1 MRQQHLRHV
10 SPTPLSATVEGAQHI
25 RQMPQTSKTFLKE
38 HRVCRRVCVAAV
50 LAFAAATAVY
60 AQPPEGASSV
70 LAERDSAATI
80 ARSMAWSD
88 SIQSLHELIVT
99 TRRPWEP
106 TEIIPVQT
114 LAGEEL
120 RRLSSNSVA
129 DALRYFSGVQVKDY
143 GGVGGIK
150 TVNIRS
156 MGTNHTGVV
165 YDGVA
170 LGNAQNGQID
180 LGQFS
185 LDNMEAL
192 SLYNGQK
199 SQILQPARDF
209 GNAGTIYMRTAVPQ
223 FKGDETY
230 HARAAVRTGSFD
242 LINPSALV
250 QLKLSRR
257 VSASLSAEWLNS
269 SGKYKFRYR
278 RVNPAGEVA
287 YDTTAT
293 RQNGDINATR
303 LEASVF
309 GKTSHGNWMAKAYN
323 YNSERGIPGAI
334 VNNVWRRGERIW
346 DTNSFIQGHWRATY
360 GRWTTLANAKYA
372 FYRTHYV
379 NNDDKQIKVDN
390 LYRQREVYVST
401 ANQYDIIPGKWE
413 VSASYDFMFNSLDA
427 DVYDFVRP
435 ERYSNLLSAAT
446 AITLGR
452 FKGQASALAT
462 FVRDMLEEVQDPP
475 TKHVFTPA
483 VYASYAF
490 VDCKTERG
498 SDMLS
503 LRAFYKRSF
512 RMPTFNDLYY
522 ADMGNSKLNPER
534 VTQYNVGIVYDHA
547 RRHSLLSS
555 IKFSADGYYNK
566 VHDKIVAYPK
576 GQQFRWT
583 MLNLGLVDIR
593 GVDISA
599 AATVTPRR
607 DMDITLRLQ
616 YTWQRAIDITNPEDN
631 YYRDQIPYIPHHSG
645 SAIANIAWRRWN
657 LNYSFIY
664 VGERYNQQ
672 ENIRYNYT
680 QPWYTSDVSLTRDF
694 TLGKVGLR
702 ATVEVNNLLSQDY
715 DVIINYPM
723 PKRNYRFT
731 LTVTI

>member
-1 MRQQHLRHV
+1 
-10 SPTPLSATVEGAQHI
+10 
-25 RQMPQTSKTFLKE
+25 MPQTSKTFLKE

-490 VDCKTERG
+490 VDCKTKRG

-645 SAIANIAWRRWN
+645 SVIANIAWRRWN

>member
-1 MRQQHLRHV
+1 
-10 SPTPLSATVEGAQHI
+10 
-25 RQMPQTSKTFLKE
+25 MPQTSKTHPKE
-38 HRVCRRVCVAAV
+38 YRVYRRVCVAAV
-50 LAFAAATAVY
+50 LALAAATAVY
-60 AQPPEGASSV
+60 AQNPNGTLSTE
-70 LAERDSAATI
+70 AERDSAAI
-80 ARSMAWSD
+80 EARAMRWSD

-185 LDNMEAL
+185 LDNIEAL

-209 GNAGTIYMRTAVPQ
+209 GNAGTIYMRTAVPR
-223 FKGDETY
+223 FEGDETY

-250 QLKLSRR
+250 QVKLSRR

-309 GKTSHGNWMAKAYN
+309 GSTTHGNWMAKAYN

-413 VSASYDFMFNSLDA
+413 VSASYDFMYNSLDA

-435 ERYSNLLSAAT
+435 VRYSNLLSAAT
-446 AITLGR
+446 AVTFGR
-452 FKGQASALAT
+452 FKGQASALGT
-462 FVRDMLEEVQDPP
+462 FVRDMLEDVQDPP

-490 VDCKTERG
+490 VDTKNERG
-498 SDMLS
+498 TDMLS

-534 VTQYNVGIVYDHA
+534 VTQYNVGIVYDHT
-547 RRHSLLSS
+547 RRTSLLSS

-645 SAIANIAWRRWN
+645 GAIANIAWRRWN

-702 ATVEVNNLLSQDY
+702 ATVEVNNLFSQDY

>member
-1 MRQQHLRHV
+1 
-10 SPTPLSATVEGAQHI
+10 
-25 RQMPQTSKTFLKE
+25 MPQTSKTHPKE
-38 HRVCRRVCVAAV
+38 YRVYRRVCVAAV
-50 LAFAAATAVY
+50 LALAAATAVY
-60 AQPPEGASSV
+60 AQNPNGTLSTE
-70 LAERDSAATI
+70 AERDSAAI
-80 ARSMAWSD
+80 EARAMRWSD

-209 GNAGTIYMRTAVPQ
+209 GNAGTIYMRTAVPR
-223 FKGDETY
+223 FEGDETY

-250 QLKLSRR
+250 QVKLSRR

-309 GKTSHGNWMAKAYN
+309 GSTTHGNWMAKAYN

-413 VSASYDFMFNSLDA
+413 VSASYDFMYNSLDA

-435 ERYSNLLSAAT
+435 VRYSNLLSAAT
-446 AITLGR
+446 AVTFGR
-452 FKGQASALAT
+452 FKGQASALGT
-462 FVRDMLEEVQDPP
+462 FVRDMLEDVQDPP

-490 VDCKTERG
+490 VDTKNERG
-498 SDMLS
+498 TDMLS

-534 VTQYNVGIVYDHA
+534 VTQYNVGIVYDHT
-547 RRHSLLSS
+547 RRTSLLSS

-645 SAIANIAWRRWN
+645 GAIANIAWRRWN

-702 ATVEVNNLLSQDY
+702 ATVEVNNLFSQDY